1 MSSAMQLDENSSI
14 LINSNIYRLYVVEAR
29 LLFPVTGKFF
39 SLIACAANI
48 IAGKIPRSNLA
59 GFFGLALQITRNRKG
74 MSQDL
79 CLSARVAFDIVHL
92 PSGQS
97 PTNCKG
103 APGCAVQEEGSV
115 CVPGW
120 PAALLATAPRGGGGR
135 RSCSLTTW

>member
-59 GFFGLALQITRNRKG
+59 GFFGLALQITRSRKG

-79 CLSARVAFDIVHL
+79 CLSARFAFDIVHL

-103 APGCAVQEEGSV
+103 APGCAV
-115 CVPGW
+115 
-120 PAALLATAPRGGGGR
+120 
-135 RSCSLTTW
+135 